1 MDNRFF
7 SLMVV
12 PDSGNNVKSSS
23 FNLKFILY
31 FIGALVL
38 TFFTCL
44 FFIIGYHVKL
54 NQEKDFTNAVKKMR
68 VYESRIEKSRKTYT
82 QLSSKLANIQKNDQ
96 ALRQFAYM
104 KNLDSDM
111 YLAGIGGHVLVQESY
126 FSGLQGSL
134 KDEVKRLAV
143 DLTKIHSKINIQE
156 KSLDEIV
163 AKLQEDIATFS
174 NTPSMLPC
182 LSLSISDDF
191 AWRFHPITH
200 RYEFHD
206 AVDLRGNRGDNI
218 EATHDGVVIMAD
230 RQGALGKCVRVK
242 NVYGYETVYGH
253 LDEILVHEGQTVKKK
268 DIIGKMGSTGRTT
281 GVHVHYSVIFMNKPQ
296 NPNKY
301 Y

>member
-12 PDSGNNVKSSS
+12 PDSGNDVKSSS
-23 FNLKFILY
+23 FNFKFILY
-31 FIGALVL
+31 FFSALVL

-54 NQEKDFTNAVKKMR
+54 NQEKDYSNAVKKMR
-68 VYESRIEKSRKTYT
+68 VYESRIEKSRKTYS
-82 QLSSKLANIQKNDQ
+82 QLSSKLSNIQKTDQ

-104 KNLDSDM
+104 QNLDSDM
-111 YLAGIGGHVLVQESY
+111 YKAGIGGHDIVPESIY
-126 FSGLQGSL
+126 SGLQGNL

-143 DLTKIHSKINIQE
+143 DIETTRSKVSIQE
-156 KSLDEIV
+156 KSLVEIRE
-163 AKLQEDIATFS
+163 KLQENIAIFN
-174 NTPSMLPC
+174 NTPNILPC

-200 RYEFHD
+200 KYEFHD

-218 EATHDGVVIMAD
+218 KATHDGVVIMAD
-230 RQGALGKCVRVK
+230 RQGAYGKCVRIK
-242 NVYGYETVYGH
+242 NQYGYETVYGH
-253 LDEILVHEGQTVKKK
+253 LDEILVHEGQVVKKE

-281 GVHVHYSVIFMNKPQ
+281 GVHVHYSVIFMGKPQ
-296 NPNKY
+296 NPNKFY
-301 Y
+301 

>member
-12 PDSGNNVKSSS
+12 PDSGNDVKSSS
-23 FNLKFILY
+23 FNFKFILY
-31 FIGALVL
+31 FLGALVL

-54 NQEKDFTNAVKKMR
+54 NQEKDYSTAVKNMR
-68 VYESRIEKSRKTYT
+68 IYEARIEKSKKTYA

-111 YLAGIGGHVLVQESY
+111 YLAGIGGHEIVSESD
-126 FSGLQGSL
+126 FSGLQGSI
-134 KDEVKRLAV
+134 KEDVI
-143 DLTKIHSKINIQE
+143 DLTVKIKKFQSRISVQE

-163 AKLQEDIATFS
+163 AQLQENISLFN

-182 LSLSISDDF
+182 LSLAISDDF

-206 AVDLRGNRGDNI
+206 AVDLRGNRGDEI
-218 EATHDGVVIMAD
+218 RATHDGVVIMAD
-230 RQGALGKCVRVK
+230 RQGALGKCVRIK

-281 GVHVHYSVIFMNKPQ
+281 GVHVHYSVIFMGKPE
-296 NPNKY
+296 NPNKFY
-301 Y
+301 